1 MLEHGYARQQFACAV
16 QELDR
21 KGLLAALEA
30 VNLEH
35 HIRLYDFPSPAMG
48 KNFASRWT
56 RFFDQFWATPGKNWQ
71 EILSEMNESEQHEVV
86 ELIKSLAGDLRVS
99 DA

>member
-1 MLEHGYARQQFACAV
+1 MLEHGYARQRFACAV
-16 QELDR
+16 QEMDR

-71 EILSEMNESEQHEVV
+71 EILSEMGKAEQDDVAALV
-86 ELIKSLAGDLRVS
+86 KSIAWDLEALDV
-99 DA
+99 

>member
-1 MLEHGYARQQFACAV
+1 MLEHGYTRQRFACAV

-71 EILSEMNESEQHEVV
+71 EILSEMNSSEQEALAS
-86 ELIKSLAGDLRVS
+86 LIRSLARDLGVQTW
-99 DA
+99 